1 LESRGRGVARHRER
15 LRILVIDD
23 QARVRAFVCELLESL
38 GHDADDAKDGP
49 TGLALL
55 PRQRYD
61 LVITDLQMPLMSGWD
76 VVAAV
81 RQHVPTMSCII
92 ISGFI
97 SDDDVARAGR
107 TGVGLLDKPFQ
118 IAEMKRAIQGAVTR
132 QRHPR
137 PTASTV
143 CPVCHRPLSQGGS
156 VLYQGENLVHALCWR
171 DVPTKPLAKADEP
184 EPGSDPQRE
193 KGRSA

>member
-1 LESRGRGVARHRER
+1 VARQGER
-15 LRILVIDD
+15 LRVLVIDD
-23 QARVRAFVCELLESL
+23 QAGVRTFVCELLESL
-38 GHDADDAKDGP
+38 GHDADDAEDGP

-76 VVAAV
+76 VVAGV
-81 RQHVPTMSCII
+81 RQRLPTMPCII

-107 TGVGLLDKPFQ
+107 AEVGLLDKPFQ
-118 IAEMKRAIQGAVTR
+118 ITEMKRAIQGAVTR
-132 QRHPR
+132 RTHPR
-137 PTASTV
+137 PTASRV

-156 VLYQGENLVHALCWR
+156 LLYQGDELVHALCWR
-171 DVPTKPLAKADEP
+171 DVPTKLLAKGAESGP
-184 EPGSDPQRE
+184 ASALQRE
-193 KGRSA
+193 EGRSA